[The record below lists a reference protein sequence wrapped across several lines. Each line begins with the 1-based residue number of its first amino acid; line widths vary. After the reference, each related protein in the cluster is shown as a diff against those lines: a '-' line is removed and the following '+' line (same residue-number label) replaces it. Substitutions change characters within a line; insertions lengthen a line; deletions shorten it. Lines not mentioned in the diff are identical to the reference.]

1 MFASLVAF
9 FRRRQNLPVLVIPL
23 LLLLWARFAAPQLGE
38 ASFRAVAL
46 FPSPYTNPLPNQGL
60 AADPVAEHVLIIVVD
75 GLRVDVSRQMP
86 TLNALRQQGADR
98 ILTVGQPSF
107 SLPGWTV
114 LGTGAWQEQSGVT
127 TNFYADS
134 LEIET
139 IFEAAKHAG
148 LSTALVGHEQW
159 GQLYARGI
167 DDERLTVERDDVYT
181 NLEGDL
187 QFDRDTADLALE
199 ALAQQENLTLLHL
212 LSVDSVAHGWGG
224 TSAEEMQAA
233 QNADAQIARILEAVD
248 LTNTAVF
255 ITADHGH
262 IDRGGHGGWE
272 ESVLHIPL
280 VSAGQG
286 ILSGT
291 YPQGTQADV
300 APTLAALLGAPI
312 PGHSQGRILFD
323 QLQMPESLKA
333 SRAVDLARQITQ
345 RYDAMIET
353 IGDSRRV
360 DGTRIASA
368 HAALEAGDTAAAL
381 SESAAVVDSAYALWN
396 TARADR
402 FNTERIGHIALAL
415 VLLVPLV
422 LYLLWWRR
430 ERWGWRAPLVGAV
443 FYFVIWNAIYFLVEG
458 NTYSISMFNIE
469 SNITAFITGRVIRAV
484 VALALSGI
492 VVAVLRRRAPYGEVV
507 RDVVHMMFLVAAALG
522 VQILIYFALWDVIP
536 YWALPDLF
544 WAFKYYLDLYQTS
557 AFWPLLPLPLAA
569 LLPLLALGVAWLARR
584 IAPGKPLTS

>member
-1 MFASLVAF
+1 MIASLVAF
-9 FRRRQNLPVLVIPL
+9 FRRRQNLPVLLIPVL
-23 LLLLWARFAAPQLGE
+23 LLVWARFAAPQLGE
-38 ASFRAVAL
+38 ASFTAVAL
-46 FPSPYTNPLPNQGL
+46 FPSPYTNPLPNPGIPGE
-60 AADPVAEHVLIIVVD
+60 PVSQNVLIIVVD
-75 GLRVDVSRQMP
+75 GLRVDVSQQMP
-86 TLNALRQQGADR
+86 TINALRQQGADR
-98 ILTVGQPSF
+98 IVTVGQPSF

-134 LEIET
+134 LEIDT
-139 IFEAAKHAG
+139 IFEAAKRAG

-159 GQLYARGI
+159 AQLFARGI
-167 DDERLTVERDDVYT
+167 DDQRLTIERDDVYT

-199 ALAQQENLTLLHL
+199 ALAEQENLTLVHL

-224 TSAEEMQAA
+224 TSPEEMQAA
-233 QNADAQIARILEAVD
+233 QNADAQIARILAAVD

-272 ESVLHIPL
+272 DSVLQIPL
-280 VSAGQG
+280 VSAGEG
-286 ILSGT
+286 ILPGT

-300 APTLAALLGAPI
+300 APTVATLLGTSI
-312 PGHSQGRILFD
+312 PQHSQGRILFD
-323 QLQMPESLKA
+323 QLQMPDALKA
-333 SRAVDLARQITQ
+333 ARAVDLARQITQ
-345 RYDAMIET
+345 RYNAMIET

-368 HAALEAGDTAAAL
+368 HAALEAGDNAAAL
-381 SESAAVVDSAYALWN
+381 SGSAAVVDSAYALWN

-402 FNTERIGHIALAL
+402 LNTERIGHIAFAL

-422 LYLLWWRR
+422 LYLAWWRR
-430 ERWGWRAPLVGAV
+430 ERWGWRAPLVGTIL
-443 FYFVIWNAIYFLVEG
+443 YFVVWNVIYFLVDG
-458 NTYSISMFNIE
+458 NTYSISMFNVE

-484 VALALSGI
+484 VALALAGI

-522 VQILIYFALWDVIP
+522 VQILIFFALWDVIP
-536 YWALPDLF
+536 YWTLPDLF

-569 LLPLLALGVAWLARR
+569 LLPVLALGVGWLARKL
-584 IAPGKPLTS
+584 APAKP